1 MTRLEFRSLSE
12 TDQLDLLYERG
23 VFIGKRKNGVASVLL
38 YQLEG
43 FYVEVYYKKHRRFAN
58 KILTFTNTAVLDP
71 YLDQI
76 EVEQD
81 H

>member
-1 MTRLEFRSLSE
+1 MTRLEYNSMSE
-12 TDQLDLLYERG
+12 TDQLDLLYEKG

-43 FYVEVYYKKHRRFAN
+43 FYVEVYYKKHRQFAN
-58 KILTFTNTAVLDP
+58 KILSFTNTTVLDP

-76 EVEQD
+76 AVEQNQ
-81 H
+81 

>member
-1 MTRLEFRSLSE
+1 MSE

-43 FYVEVYYKKHRRFAN
+43 FYVEVYYKKHRRFAS
-58 KILTFTNTAVLDP
+58 KILSFTNTAVLDP